1 MANTREIVKR
11 RKSVSNI
18 CKITRTMEMIS
29 TSRFKKAHDR
39 SVGARPYTQAI
50 GDLVATLASG
60 DSSQSHPLL
69 QNNDDVKKMV
79 LLVLTS
85 NRGLCGGYNGNVL
98 RMAVREVQ
106 KLKEQG
112 YEVDLRV
119 SGKKGSAYFKFLKLP
134 VSCSYSHFDDKTTYL
149 DVETLAN
156 EYIDMYVNKEIAGV
170 KVVYTN
176 FISASRFNPEVLDL
190 LPLSSLDK
198 KDEDLEADTPKAS
211 LDDYIFSPSANEILQ
226 NLIPT
231 TVRTRLFQCFIDAI
245 VSEQVSRMR
254 SMKAATDN
262 ADQMIKA
269 LTRQYNRARQS
280 QITGELLD
288 ILGGVGALQ

>member
-50 GDLVATLASG
+50 GQLVATLASG

-69 QNNDDVKKMV
+69 QENSEVEKTV

-98 RMAVREVQ
+98 RMAVRHIE
-106 KLKEQG
+106 KLKNQG
-112 YEVDLRV
+112 HEVDVRV
-119 SGKKGSAYFKFLKLP
+119 SGKKGTAYFKFLKQP
-134 VSCSYSHFDDKTTYL
+134 MSCSYSHLDDKTTYL
-149 DVETLAN
+149 DVEALAN
-156 EYIDMYVNKEIAGV
+156 DYIDMYVKKEISGV
-170 KVVYTN
+170 QVVYTR
-176 FISASRFNPEVLDL
+176 FISASRFAPEVLDL
-190 LPLSSLDK
+190 LPLSSLGEK
-198 KDEDLEADTPKAS
+198 KEEADTPKIGMDGY
-211 LDDYIFSPSANEILQ
+211 LFSPSADEILQ

-262 ADQMIKA
+262 ADQMIQA

-280 QITGELLD
+280 QITNELLD

>member
-1 MANTREIVKR
+1 
-11 RKSVSNI
+11 
-18 CKITRTMEMIS
+18 MIS

-50 GDLVATLASG
+50 GHLVATLASG
-60 DSSQSHPLL
+60 ESSQRHSLL
-69 QNNDDVKKMV
+69 QENTDVKKTVM
-79 LLVLTS
+79 LVLTS

-98 RMAVREVQ
+98 RMAARQVK
-106 KLKEQG
+106 KLNRQG
-112 YEVDLRV
+112 HDVDLRV
-119 SGKKGSAYFKFLKLP
+119 SGKKGDAYFKFLKLP

-149 DVETLAN
+149 DVEALAN
-156 EYIDMYVNKEIAGV
+156 DYIDMYMKQEISGV
-170 KVVYTN
+170 QVVYTN
-176 FISASRFNPEVLDL
+176 FISASRFSPEVLDL
-190 LPLSSLDK
+190 LPLSSLEK
-198 KDEDLEADTPKAS
+198 KSEEASLPKIG
-211 LDDYIFSPSANEILQ
+211 LDDYLFSPSAAEILED
-226 NLIPT
+226 LIPT

-262 ADQMIKA
+262 ADQMIQA